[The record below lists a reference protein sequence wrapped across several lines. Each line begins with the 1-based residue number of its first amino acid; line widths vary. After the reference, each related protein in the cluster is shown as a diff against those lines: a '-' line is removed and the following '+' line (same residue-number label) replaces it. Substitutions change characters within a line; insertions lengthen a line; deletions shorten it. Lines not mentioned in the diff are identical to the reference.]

1 MIKNHYFLLICI
13 SLILFSCSTPNED
26 ILQGKVERNYVSV
39 VGKIPGRIAEL
50 RVAEGD
56 FVKKGDTLAILD
68 IPETDAK
75 VAKALGAVRSA
86 TALND
91 IAFHGATITHIN
103 QLSTNEETLIET
115 NIFYINS
122 DE

>member
-1 MIKNHYFLLICI
+1 MIKNRYFLLICI
-13 SLILFSCSTPNED
+13 SLILMSCSTPNEN
-26 ILQGKVERNYVSV
+26 ILQGKVERNYVSI

-75 VAKALGAVRSA
+75 VAQALGAVYSA
-86 TALND
+86 TSQYDMAL
-91 IAFHGATITHIN
+91 HGATI
-103 QLSTNEETLIET
+103 
-115 NIFYINS
+115 
-122 DE
+122 